1 MEADEADQKARM
13 NEEQGQEL
21 EYAQEHMQLQRTV
34 NDLQKSGQQKQIN
47 ISEEDSL
54 IDRELKAVYSAEQ
67 KEALRQAL
75 AKKIAMRELLDYY
88 HPDVT
93 AEEMRRA
100 WNL

>member
-1 MEADEADQKARM
+1 M
-13 NEEQGQEL
+13 
-21 EYAQEHMQLQRTV
+21 HLQRTV
-34 NDLQKSGQQKQIN
+34 KDLQKSGEQKPTN

-93 AEEMRRA
+93 SEEMRRA